1 MFANNRSHDAVKG
14 RFKSL
19 FKLGS
24 INLGQQNSFPIQA
37 VIQSK
42 RMDSFPNPDKLND
55 KLIGCGFF
63 FQRLHLNLKRHT
75 LKLNYCKKVF
85 FSSSIYL
92 PETV

>member
-55 KLIGCGFF
+55 KLIGCVF

-75 LKLNYCKKVF
+75 L
-85 FSSSIYL
+85 
-92 PETV
+92 

>member
-42 RMDSFPNPDKLND
+42 RMDSFPNPDK
-55 KLIGCGFF
+55 
-63 FQRLHLNLKRHT
+63 
-75 LKLNYCKKVF
+75 
-85 FSSSIYL
+85 
-92 PETV
+92 